1 MKLVAQSVSRGW
13 AAPQAYALVEYVLG
27 CAMLGVSRHGVS
39 RCLGVSRHSVPR
51 EAPSTGGGQQLV
63 AGTEWGRC
71 PTVHHAE

>member
-39 RCLGVSRHSVPR
+39 RCLGVSRHS
-51 EAPSTGGGQQLV
+51 
-63 AGTEWGRC
+63 
-71 PTVHHAE
+71 